1 MWGADFEKSENILL
15 HHLTECPV
23 LCWVE
28 LRGHE
33 YGQRLDP
40 EVDCEHEAGGGGE
53 GEPGEEAGL
62 VLATQQQRGGEQREA
77 EHGGQG

>member
-40 EVDCEHEAGGGGE
+40 EVDCEHEAGGCGE
-53 GEPGEEAGL
+53 GKPGEAGL